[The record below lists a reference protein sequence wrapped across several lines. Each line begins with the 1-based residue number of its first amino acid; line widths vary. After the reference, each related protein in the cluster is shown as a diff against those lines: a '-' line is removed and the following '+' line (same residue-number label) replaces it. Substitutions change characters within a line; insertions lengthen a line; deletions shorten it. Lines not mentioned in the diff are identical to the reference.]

1 MKAREFKKKAEQMLR
16 ITICIVLVAVWFQ
29 IVTNRV
35 LAQECPDP
43 APQTSGTHSFRRIG
57 ETLEIPISLGDCQAT
72 SLIVR
77 WSNGRNN
84 GSLIKLTFYDSDDHA
99 LYSKQFSTFQTG
111 MREFPLMPV
120 EQQQQY
126 GMMSVSSVPVLVT
139 VQAVYPFGAPAV
151 LHYTIARAGRPVG
164 RRRGIDS
171 KLASNLQSAPGN
183 ALFSASSYSL
193 TQLPLPEPRELEVPG
208 RRKTVRN
215 AFRLMLS
222 PATVAAAQNGIDLIW
237 IDDIAV
243 PSFRNGAE
251 VGALIFDEA
260 VLRNG
265 AEISVSD
272 LAANR
277 FQSLAERLNYQA
289 RSANRSELAMTE
301 EGNVVVGIKN
311 VARVIGGR
319 RQPLV
324 QLQLRTERP
333 FPAREKAL
341 QLQVGKSLFL
351 DELSGDHTGRNLTLT
366 VTPEMFAELKDGAS
380 ILAFYGKP
388 DGSSSS
394 GMNVWYFGT
403 LNKSVIE

>member
-1 MKAREFKKKAEQMLR
+1 
-16 ITICIVLVAVWFQ
+16 
-29 IVTNRV
+29 
-35 LAQECPDP
+35 
-43 APQTSGTHSFRRIG
+43 
-57 ETLEIPISLGDCQAT
+57 
-72 SLIVR
+72 
-77 WSNGRNN
+77 
-84 GSLIKLTFYDSDDHA
+84 
-99 LYSKQFSTFQTG
+99 
-111 MREFPLMPV
+111 LMPV
-120 EQQQQY
+120 EQQQY
-126 GMMSVSSVPVLVT
+126 GMMSVSSVPILVRA
-139 VQAVYPFGAPAV
+139 QAVYPFGAPAV
-151 LHYTIARAGRPVG
+151 LHYTIARASRPRGRL
-164 RRRGIDS
+164 RGIDS
-171 KLASNLQSAPGN
+171 KLATSLQSAPGN
-183 ALFSASSYSL
+183 ALVSASSYSL

-265 AEISVSD
+265 AEVSVSD

-277 FQSLAERLNYQA
+277 FQSLSERLNYQA

-301 EGNVVVGIKN
+301 EGNVVIGIKN
-311 VARVIGGR
+311 VGRVIGGR

-324 QLQLRTERP
+324 QMQLRTERP

-366 VTPEMFAELKDGAS
+366 VTPEMFAGLKDGAS

-394 GMNVWYFGT
+394 GMDVWYFGT

>member
-1 MKAREFKKKAEQMLR
+1 MKARDFKKKAEQLLR
-16 ITICIVLVAVWFQ
+16 MTICFVLVAVWFQ
-29 IVTNRV
+29 VMTNRV

-72 SLIVR
+72 SLTIR

-84 GSLIKLTFYDSDDHA
+84 GGLIKLTFFDSDDRA

-111 MREFPLMPV
+111 MREFPLMPL
-120 EQQQQY
+120 EQQHY
-126 GMMSVSSVPVLVT
+126 GMLSVSSVPVLVT
-139 VQAVYPFGAPAV
+139 AQAVYPFGAPAV
-151 LHYTIARAGRPVG
+151 LHYTVERANLRPAGRP
-164 RRRGIDS
+164 RGINS
-171 KLASNLQSAPGN
+171 KLVTTLQSAPGN
-183 ALFSASSYSL
+183 ALFSAPSYSL

-277 FQSLAERLNYQA
+277 FQSLSERLNYQA

-324 QLQLRTERP
+324 QMQLRTERP